1 MSQNNMLLGQQV
13 FEGFFSE
20 GKKSEDFLLIM
31 YKFPQFF
38 TVFDLSEVK
47 QERILPNRIGDLWR
61 HFLRI

>member
-13 FEGFFSE
+13 FGGFFSE

-47 QERILPNRIGDLWR
+47 
-61 HFLRI
+61 